1 MVVPSG
7 VGVTAYDIIH
17 RSAPPRE
24 HQAPVPGP
32 WSLGALEPWSR
43 SLTAHSSRRFRS
55 LRSQR
60 SLPILHVPR
69 IFGPF
74 EYDVGGY
81 RGCQPMEAQW
91 LGEIVNVFAVIM
103 CKVRWWC
110 WIVWRGC
117 IAEVVV
123 VVRAST
129 VGVQQRNV
137 DILVVGSPLEISRGR
152 LTKLKKVPILV
163 LTSCF
168 FQFLAATKTRA
179 RKTLPVKDLKVQ

>member
-1 MVVPSG
+1 
-7 VGVTAYDIIH
+7 
-17 RSAPPRE
+17 
-24 HQAPVPGP
+24 
-32 WSLGALEPWSR
+32 
-43 SLTAHSSRRFRS
+43 
-55 LRSQR
+55 
-60 SLPILHVPR
+60 
-69 IFGPF
+69 
-74 EYDVGGY
+74 
-81 RGCQPMEAQW
+81 MEAQW